1 MVARISPARPPFAA
15 EIQARLDRLIP
26 EGTPPLTLFT
36 SLARDKRLFERFM
49 AGGLLDRGRLTL
61 RQREIVI
68 DRTTALSGSE
78 YEWGVHIAFFAAR
91 AGLTAAQVRATTT
104 ENADDPTWTDE
115 DRALIRACDQLHR
128 TCDLDDSS
136 WRDLRTH
143 FPEEAILEVLMLAGY
158 YRTVSY
164 LTNALRLPL
173 ETYGARFPK

>member
-1 MVARISPARPPFAA
+1 MVARISPAQPPFAA
-15 EIQARLDRLIP
+15 EIQARLDRVMP
-26 EGTPPLTLFT
+26 EGTPPLVLFT

-68 DRTTALSGSE
+68 DRTTALSDSE

-91 AGLTAAQVRATTT
+91 ADLTAAQVRATTT

-115 DRALIRACDQLHR
+115 DRALLRACDQLHR
-128 TCDLDDSS
+128 TCDLDDST
-136 WRDLRTH
+136 WRDLRAYW
-143 FPEEAILEVLMLAGY
+143 PEEAILEVLMLAGY
-158 YRTVSY
+158 YRMVSY

-173 ETYGARFPK
+173 EAYGARFPK

>member
-1 MVARISPARPPFAA
+1 MTARIRETRPPLRPVVAERLASIMPKGVLPLLLFATM
-15 EIQARLDRLIP
+15 ARN
-26 EGTPPLTLFT
+26 
-36 SLARDKRLFERFM
+36 ARLFERFA
-49 AGGLLDRGRLTL
+49 AGGLIDRGHLTS

-68 DRTTALSGSE
+68 DRVTALCGWE